1 MNKEQLIKLIEK
13 EGDSLQWEYT
23 CSNGVI
29 FTCDIL
35 RNSLKFLCGYVN
47 LTKDNSLYGVDYDDI
62 YNITNI
68 DVHGGLTYTNETE
81 TGDWKIGF
89 DCGHLGDLSP
99 FYLLNDMSF
108 NIIGNDSYR
117 DMDYVKSECESLC
130 EQICK
135 FSKSIERYNKISQII

>member
-47 LTKDNSLYGVDYDDI
+47 
-62 YNITNI
+62 
-68 DVHGGLTYTNETE
+68 
-81 TGDWKIGF
+81 
-89 DCGHLGDLSP
+89 P
-99 FYLLNDMSF
+99 
-108 NIIGNDSYR
+108 
-117 DMDYVKSECESLC
+117 CESKKVL
-130 EQICK
+130 
-135 FSKSIERYNKISQII
+135 FVVLYNANVNI